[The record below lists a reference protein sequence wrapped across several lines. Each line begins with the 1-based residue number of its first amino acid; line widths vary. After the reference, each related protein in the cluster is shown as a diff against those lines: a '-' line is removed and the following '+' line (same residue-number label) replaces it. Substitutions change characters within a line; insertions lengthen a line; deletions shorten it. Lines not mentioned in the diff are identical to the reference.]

1 MMTLKE
7 KISHLF
13 ADEKFEWGFIRK
25 HKVAGSQPVRFKKV
39 NSEIADVVVGVRLK
53 DLATKV

>member
-25 HKVAGSQPVRFKKV
+25 HKVAGSQPVRFKKS
-39 NSEIADVVVGVRLK
+39 NPQ
-53 DLATKV
+53 T